1 MIGGTAGN
9 QLLALR
15 MECVIELFYFQ
26 DLLPSQD
33 DKRLIQ
39 RKAQYLIRCHQ
50 FAACLLEIACV
61 RAVTTSGLSAC
72 PRVDGGLTQQLR
84 HILVRRLLIAA

>member
-50 FAACLLEIACV
+50 FPPAGG
-61 RAVTTSGLSAC
+61 SGL
-72 PRVDGGLTQQLR
+72 PVF
-84 HILVRRLLIAA
+84 RRIV

>member
-39 RKAQYLIRCHQ
+39 SKAQYLIRCH
-50 FAACLLEIACV
+50 
-61 RAVTTSGLSAC
+61 
-72 PRVDGGLTQQLR
+72 
-84 HILVRRLLIAA
+84 